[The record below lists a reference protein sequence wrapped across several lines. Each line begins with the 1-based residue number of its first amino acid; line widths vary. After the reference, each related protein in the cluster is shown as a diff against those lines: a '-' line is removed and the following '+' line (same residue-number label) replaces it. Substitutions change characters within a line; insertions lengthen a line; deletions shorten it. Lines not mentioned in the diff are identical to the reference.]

1 MLSTESKQSRRKK
14 LMLDIFPLS
23 VAFSYTDQFNA
34 FFTFRNFMR
43 FLSLNIVIL
52 SRSTRGDE
60 VGILIWS
67 CRICGLNGALET
79 LSNRS
84 GFSFREVR

>member
-23 VAFSYTDQFNA
+23 VAFFPIQTRFNA

-60 VGILIWS
+60 VGILI
-67 CRICGLNGALET
+67 
-79 LSNRS
+79 
-84 GFSFREVR
+84 